1 MDKKIPYLFEDA
13 AIYQPLVPLSEA
25 LPNVG
30 RTRVRVFYRY
40 DNRNGSYITDEV
52 ATEII
57 NSAPTKPVI
66 GFFNWEKKD
75 YTTHM
80 GASIVSAYGYIPEE
94 PHFAW
99 EWHQDNDGVMREYA
113 CFDVILHTEYFPE
126 ASAII
131 SHPQSMEL
139 NEKTISGSWGIING
153 EPYFIYSHATLKGLC
168 VLGKDVEPCF
178 EGAEFFAQNEES
190 KFNQF
195 SSLLLELQEKVKET
209 ENFEK
214 GGEKANM
221 DVENMVEQVVE
232 EQPVVEFEAA
242 AVAETIAAVANEDA
256 AEPVQE
262 FEATA
267 IAETIAVEPAQEFE
281 VNETSE
287 SEAAQEEENV
297 DTYTISEGPGI
308 AIGSESD
315 AIVEFHCTQE
325 EYERLVTEN
334 ADFAQRITDYESQIN
349 SLNETI
355 TNYQNQLAEAN
366 SRISEYEAAAAVR
379 QAQEREELIASYENL
394 LSSEEIDGIRE
405 RSQDFTYEE
414 LDAQL
419 ALTFARKN
427 ISKQHKVVSVPL
439 ANTEEIEFAQYMNK
453 YKK

>member
-80 GASIVSAYGYIPEE
+80 GASIVSAYGFIPEE

-99 EWHQDNDGVMREYA
+99 EWHQDNDGVKREYA

-126 ASAII
+126 ASEII

-221 DVENMVEQVVE
+221 DVENMVEQIVD
-232 EQPVVEFEAA
+232 EQPTVDFESESETEVVNIEEVAPEAA
-242 AVAETIAAVANEDA
+242 EEENVT
-256 AEPVQE
+256 
-262 FEATA
+262 
-267 IAETIAVEPAQEFE
+267 EPAQDFE

-287 SEAAQEEENV
+287 TEMEQVENI
-297 DTYTISEGPGI
+297 DTYTVSEDCGI
-308 AIGSESD
+308 AVGSDSVD
-315 AIVEFHCTQE
+315 TVIEFHCTQE
-325 EYERLVTEN
+325 EYERIVAEN
-334 ADFAQRITDYESQIN
+334 ADFAQRITDYESQIA

-427 ISKQHKVVSVPL
+427 MSKQHKVVSVPL